1 MVNASTLRRINKK
14 ADPLFGFTIHG
25 YYFFFALLLI
35 IVAPLLLFKK
45 KARAGFRQKLGGVP
59 EAIKEKKAK
68 LAGCLWFHAVS
79 VGEFN
84 AVLPLLKAYH
94 RKHPSEPLVV
104 STTTATGQ
112 ALAQEKCQGMAD
124 VFYFPY
130 DLPFA
135 TRPWLDA
142 LKPSLVAIAETEIWP
157 GFTYECRQRNI
168 PIVVVNGRISPRSFK
183 GYHRFRAFFGPVL
196 RSMHTVGVQ
205 SEEEAKRYRAIAGAD
220 LNVQLLGNLKFDG
233 LVPVSSERRQELQ
246 RLVNAGTSGNIT
258 IVAGSTHEGEE
269 SAMLSFLDRVWRLDA
284 KLAERIKLII
294 VPRHPE
300 RFESVASLI
309 KSQGYT
315 VRRYS
320 RSEAFSDPQS
330 NLARDGLV
338 KEVYLLD
345 AIGKLFEFYSL
356 CDLAFVGGTLA
367 PIGGHNIME
376 PYAYAVPVLVGP
388 HIEKTR
394 DTASSLFE
402 ASALTMCKDATALGD
417 NLINLIRD
425 IEQSRQ
431 LGERGQAVLT
441 ASQGAVQH
449 AVGLLE
455 SVLDSM
461 KDTMK
466 DSMKDS
472 ASVQSSID

>member
-14 ADPLFGFTIHG
+14 ADPLFGFTING
-25 YYFFFALLLI
+25 YYFLFALLLI

-45 KARAGFRQKLGGVP
+45 KARAGFRQKLGCVP
-59 EAIKEKKAK
+59 EAIKAKKAK

-135 TRPWLDA
+135 TRPWLDV

-157 GFTYECRQRNI
+157 GFTYECSKRNI
-168 PIVVVNGRISPRSFK
+168 PMVVVNGRISPRSFK

-196 RSMHTVGVQ
+196 RSMHTIGVQ
-205 SEEEAKRYRAIAGAD
+205 TEEEANRYRAIAGAD
-220 LNVQLLGNLKFDG
+220 MNVKVLGNLKFDG

-246 RLVNAGTSGNIT
+246 KLTNIFKAVQTDGGDTKSSIT

-269 SAMLSFLDRVWRLDA
+269 SALLSFLDRVWSLDA
-284 KLAERIKLII
+284 SLAERIRLII

-300 RFESVASLI
+300 RFEHVASLI

-320 RSEAFSDPQS
+320 RSESFS
-330 NLARDGLV
+330 NVA

-394 DTASSLFE
+394 DTANSLLE
-402 ASALTMCKDATALGD
+402 ASALTICQDASSLVD
-417 NLINLIRD
+417 NLIKLIRD
-425 IEQSRQ
+425 LEHSRQ

-449 AVGLLE
+449 AVGLIE
-455 SVLDSM
+455 SVLEPGLDP
-461 KDTMK
+461 
-466 DSMKDS
+466 
-472 ASVQSSID
+472 VLER

>member
-1 MVNASTLRRINKK
+1 MVNARTLRRINKK
-14 ADPLFGFTIHG
+14 TDPLFGFTING
-25 YYFFFALLLI
+25 YYFLFALLLI

-59 EAIKEKKAK
+59 EAIKAKKAK

-135 TRPWLDA
+135 TRPWLDV
-142 LKPSLVAIAETEIWP
+142 LKPSLVSIAETEIWP
-157 GFTYECRQRNI
+157 GFTYECKKRNI
-168 PIVVVNGRISPRSFK
+168 PMVVVNGRISPRSFK

-196 RSMHTVGVQ
+196 RSMHTIGVQ
-205 SEEEAKRYRAIAGAD
+205 TEEEANRYRAIAGAD
-220 LNVQLLGNLKFDG
+220 LNVKVLGNLKFDG
-233 LVPVSSERRQELQ
+233 LVPISSERRQELQ
-246 RLVNAGTSGNIT
+246 KLINTGSSVSTGKADTADTKSSIT

-269 SAMLSFLDRVWRLDA
+269 SAMLAFLDRVWSLDA
-284 KLAERIKLII
+284 SLAARIKLII

-300 RFESVASLI
+300 RFEHVASLI

-320 RSEAFSDPQS
+320 RSESFSEMP
-330 NLARDGLV
+330 

-394 DTASSLFE
+394 DTANSLLE
-402 ASALTMCKDATALGD
+402 ASALTICQDASALGD
-417 NLINLIRD
+417 NLIKLIRD
-425 IEQSRQ
+425 LEHSRQ
-431 LGERGQAVLT
+431 LGMRGQAVLT

-455 SVLDSM
+455 SVLEPGLDPVL
-461 KDTMK
+461 D
-466 DSMKDS
+466 
-472 ASVQSSID
+472 AVLER